1 MFTAPGSTS
10 WFRRQLTRDLAERVA
25 RNWWVLLVD
34 GLLLILA
41 GTLIFSIDWS
51 VRSLS
56 IFIGV
61 LFIMQGIST
70 ALVGGLDRTAQ
81 RTNIVAGLA
90 SVAAGVVIM
99 VWPRP
104 GLQAVGI
111 FLGAWLIVMGTLTV
125 SGAFAGRDVIPDWW
139 LWLIGGLLEVPL
151 GVIALADPGAT
162 LVALITVAGIWAVA
176 IGVTR
181 VVLAFELK
189 SLPLRVDELETEL
202 DPIHNGRRNNVND
215 EMRRPS
221 PSAVA

>member
-1 MFTAPGSTS
+1 MFTAPGSTR

-111 FLGAWLIVMGTLTV
+111 FLGAWLIMMGTLTV
-125 SGAFAGRDVIPDWW
+125 SGALAGRHVIPDWW

-176 IGVTR
+176 IGITR

-189 SLPLRVDELETEL
+189 SLPLRVENGDRAGS
-202 DPIHNGRRNNVND
+202 DPQRA
-215 EMRRPS
+215 P
-221 PSAVA
+221 

>member
-90 SVAAGVVIM
+90 SVAAGVVIV

-111 FLGAWLIVMGTLTV
+111 FLGAWLIMMGTLTV
-125 SGAFAGRDVIPDWW
+125 SGAFAGRHVIPDWW

-176 IGVTR
+176 DGITR